1 MQPGPPCLH
10 ASSVQPPSIEPPPTS
25 PPPSS
30 SPARPAPSPPRPSP
44 LRPSPPPPLPPP
56 AAAPD
61 TTPPTVALSVTEAI
75 GPDTTPPTVALSV
88 TEAIAP
94 GTTPP
99 TVALSVTEAI
109 APGTTR
115 PAGTVLMPEL
125 TASHWLPVP
134 LLSDSMGSSATV
146 LLLLCALGLALRLAL
161 RAIPLCTVRWRL
173 GLNRDA
179 ANVAQEATPRRSA
192 RRSLKGCKGSVQGQ
206 GRLKG
211 GRMERYAEVPAQPQ
225 AVEGDEYAI
234 DI

>member
-75 GPDTTPPTVALSV
+75 
-88 TEAIAP
+88 
-94 GTTPP
+94 
-99 TVALSVTEAI
+99 

-161 RAIPLCTVRWRL
+161 RAVPLCTVRWHLR

-192 RRSLKGCKGSVQGQ
+192 RRSVKGCKGSVQGQ

-225 AVEGDEYAI
+225 ADEGDEYAI

>member
-75 GPDTTPPTVALSV
+75 GP
-88 TEAIAP
+88 

-125 TASHWLPVP
+125 TARHWLPVP

>member
-75 GPDTTPPTVALSV
+75 
-88 TEAIAP
+88 AP

-115 PAGTVLMPEL
+115 PAGTVLMPELTELTEL

-161 RAIPLCTVRWRL
+161 VPLCTVRWRL
-173 GLNRDA
+173 RGLNRDA

-192 RRSLKGCKGSVQGQ
+192 RRSVKGCKGSVQGQ

-225 AVEGDEYAI
+225 ADEGDEYAI

>member
-44 LRPSPPPPLPPP
+44 PRPSPPPPPPPP
-56 AAAPD
+56 AA
-61 TTPPTVALSVTEAI
+61 
-75 GPDTTPPTVALSV
+75 
-88 TEAIAP
+88 AP

-99 TVALSVTEAI
+99 TVALGVTEAI

-115 PAGTVLMPEL
+115 PAGTVLMPDL

-134 LLSDSMGSSATV
+134 FLSDSMGSSATV
-146 LLLLCALGLALRLAL
+146 LLLLCALGLALRQAL
-161 RAIPLCTVRWRL
+161 RAIPLCTVRWHLR

-192 RRSLKGCKGSVQGQ
+192 RRSVKGCKGSVQGQ

-225 AVEGDEYAI
+225 ADEGDEYAI

>member
-75 GPDTTPPTVALSV
+75 
-88 TEAIAP
+88 
-94 GTTPP
+94 
-99 TVALSVTEAI
+99 

-146 LLLLCALGLALRLAL
+146 LLLLCALGLALRPVL
-161 RAIPLCTVRWRL
+161 RAVPLCTVRWHLR

-192 RRSLKGCKGSVQGQ
+192 RRSVKGCKGSVQGQ

>member
-1 MQPGPPCLH
+1 MPG
-10 ASSVQPPSIEPPPTS
+10 
-25 PPPSS
+25 
-30 SPARPAPSPPRPSP
+30 
-44 LRPSPPPPLPPP
+44 
-56 AAAPD
+56 
-61 TTPPTVALSVTEAI
+61 TTPPTVALSVTE
-75 GPDTTPPTVALSV
+75 V
-88 TEAIAP
+88 IAP
-94 GTTPP
+94 ETTPP

-146 LLLLCALGLALRLAL
+146 LLLLCALGLALRQAL
-161 RAIPLCTVRWRL
+161 RAVPLCTVRWRL
-173 GLNRDA
+173 RGLNRDA

-225 AVEGDEYAI
+225 ADEGDEYAI

>member
-61 TTPPTVALSVTEAI
+61 
-75 GPDTTPPTVALSV
+75 
-88 TEAIAP
+88 
-94 GTTPP
+94 TTPP

>member
-61 TTPPTVALSVTEAI
+61 TTPPTVALS
-75 GPDTTPPTVALSV
+75 D

-125 TASHWLPVP
+125 TARHWLPVP
-134 LLSDSMGSSATV
+134 LLSESMGSSATV

-161 RAIPLCTVRWRL
+161 RAVPLCTVRWHLR

-192 RRSLKGCKGSVQGQ
+192 RRSVKGCKGSVQGQ

-225 AVEGDEYAI
+225 ADEGDEYAI